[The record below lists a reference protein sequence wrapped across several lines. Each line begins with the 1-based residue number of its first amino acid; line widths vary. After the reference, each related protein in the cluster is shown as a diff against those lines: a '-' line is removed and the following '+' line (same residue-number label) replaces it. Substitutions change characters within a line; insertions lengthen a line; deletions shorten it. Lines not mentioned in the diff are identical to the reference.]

1 MIAAGKKMGV
11 GVGVFGHTAS
21 LRDDGATHARR
32 ETPSVRRERARGDG
46 GDERVRDATRGEH
59 E

>member
-1 MIAAGKKMGV
+1 MV

-32 ETPSVRRERARGDG
+32 ETPSVRRERAHRDG